1 MGSPWWVAR
10 VISGLLE
17 NPRTKWRFIAGK
29 CIYTWGIFKRFDYWR
44 ILEGSKGY
52 CIGAPRNQLA
62 ESCHKRLSK
71 LLKMGIWFHKQTLV
85 GTASNMPFGLWYV
98 AQNLE
103 LQWAWKALWFRTT
116 CCWLSIGPMLISAT
130 AIMAPG
136 VSTSRRRSQKT
147 AALGEV
153 LGTWT
158 LFGIKI
164 RFLYNLWSWH
174 LESRSQMQSFGSQV
188 SANHCLRSVVVPN
201 GSGPRMVAFHVSQ
214 ETGVPGN

>member
-1 MGSPWWVAR
+1 MSRLYRSNLWDPQHQPAWMHAPFSNWTLNDNKAYPP
-10 VISGLLE
+10 VIKRGWLE

-52 CIGAPRNQLA
+52 CIGAPPNQLA

-116 CCWLSIGPMLISAT
+116 CCWLSIGPDRKMEVMLISA
-130 AIMAPG
+130 AVIMA
-136 VSTSRRRSQKT
+136 SRRQYIQE
-147 AALGEV
+147 ALPKNSCVG
-153 LGTWT
+153 W
-158 LFGIKI
+158 
-164 RFLYNLWSWH
+164 
-174 LESRSQMQSFGSQV
+174 
-188 SANHCLRSVVVPN
+188 
-201 GSGPRMVAFHVSQ
+201 GSGYLDFVWD
-214 ETGVPGN
+214 